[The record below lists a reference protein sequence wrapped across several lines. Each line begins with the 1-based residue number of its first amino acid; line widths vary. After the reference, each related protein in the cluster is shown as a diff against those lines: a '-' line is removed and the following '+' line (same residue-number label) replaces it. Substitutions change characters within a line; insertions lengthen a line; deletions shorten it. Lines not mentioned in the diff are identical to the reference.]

1 MTSVAILARRSK
13 GQGNRLNFTVS
24 DCLEKQCYL
33 EKTMRASP
41 DVDIGVHAQFFAE
54 DNASS
59 ARYIAGR
66 TNAEYQPVLPTDIS
80 SSDTE
85 ELNH

>member
-1 MTSVAILARRSK
+1 
-13 GQGNRLNFTVS
+13 
-24 DCLEKQCYL
+24 
-33 EKTMRASP
+33 MRASP